1 MTFSYEAL
9 RAEMKARGWRLTP
22 QRERVIEIF
31 LDLPEGQHVS
41 ADEVARLLRQ
51 RGQPLSVSTVYRTL
65 RVMARLGFLRELE
78 LGEGEKVYE
87 LNLLASRSHHHLVC
101 AQTGEVVEFADDT
114 VVDICRKVAEKYGFK
129 ILDCR
134 LVVYGNRVP

>member
-9 RAEMKARGWRLTP
+9 RGEMKARGWRMTP
-22 QRERVIEIF
+22 QRERIVEIF
-31 LDLPEGQHVS
+31 LDLPEGQHAS
-41 ADEVARLLRQ
+41 ADEVSRLLVQ
-51 RGQPLSVSTVYRTL
+51 RGHPLSVSTVYRTL

-101 AQTGEVVEFADDT
+101 AQTGEIVEFADDT
-114 VVDICRKVAEKYGFK
+114 VVDICRKVAERYGFK
-129 ILDCR
+129 ILDCQ
-134 LVVYGNRVP
+134 LVVYGNRQK